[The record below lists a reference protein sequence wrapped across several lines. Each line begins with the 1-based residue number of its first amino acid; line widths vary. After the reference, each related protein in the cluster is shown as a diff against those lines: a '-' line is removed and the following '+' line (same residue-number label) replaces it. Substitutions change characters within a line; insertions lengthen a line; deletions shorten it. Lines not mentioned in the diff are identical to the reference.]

1 MKKIVCVFV
10 FFVMSRMADIS
21 LRFAENLM
29 TADKIADKRAR

>member
-21 LRFAENLM
+21 LRFAEHL
-29 TADKIADKRAR
+29 KIADKRAR